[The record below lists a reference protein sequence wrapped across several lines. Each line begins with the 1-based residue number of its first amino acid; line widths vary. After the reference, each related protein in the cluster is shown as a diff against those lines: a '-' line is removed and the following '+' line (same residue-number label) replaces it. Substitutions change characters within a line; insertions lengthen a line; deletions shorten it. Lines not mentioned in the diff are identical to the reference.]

1 MSVFRPHPQLASCPE
16 ADNALDVI
24 FIEGLVGDTVIGI
37 HDDELHDAQP
47 IRIDLYAGVPRPR
60 ACVSDRIGDT
70 IDYSVVR
77 ARLLRHLR
85 EHRLQLL
92 EAFAESVAAIVL
104 DEFGAQWVRV
114 VAAKPRKFDDVEA
127 VGVAIERHAVPV
139 ERRPGRSAAVL
150 SLLGAGQAP
159 ESR

>member
-1 MSVFRPHPQLASCPE
+1 MSVFRPQPQLASSPE
-16 ADNALDVI
+16 ADTALDVI

-37 HDDELHDAQP
+37 HHDELHDAQP

-60 ACVSDRIGDT
+60 ACDSDRIGDT

-85 EHRLQLL
+85 EHRVQLL

-104 DEFGAQWVRV
+104 EEFGAHWVRV
-114 VAAKPRKFDDVEA
+114 VVAKPRKFDDVEA
-127 VGVAIERHAVPV
+127 VGVAIERHAVPA
-139 ERRPGRSAAVL
+139 ERQPGRSAAVL
-150 SLLGAGQAP
+150 SLLAAGQAP